1 MKKYS
6 FLCKVYKKWKISKSE
21 VATKLSQDEN
31 HSDLEFRKSAAQK
44 TRLSSSGERIL
55 SRLFSLISDPNL
67 DKFILDSQYVSD
79 N

>member
-6 FLCKVYKKWKISKSE
+6 FLCKVYKKWKISKSD

-44 TRLSSSGERIL
+44 TRLSSLGERIL
-55 SRLFSLISDPNL
+55 SMPFSLIYNRNL
-67 DKFILDSQYVSD
+67 DKRILFVRQL
-79 N
+79 